1 MHSNENLQIRGR
13 VFQNTYRIF
22 FADVLFRW
30 SLKDEVMSG
39 AIFSKPNQA
48 CLSPPTAAVYSGLD

>member
-1 MHSNENLQIRGR
+1 MEICRHGEGC
-13 VFQNTYRIF
+13 FRIHTDFF
-22 FADVLFRW
+22 FADVLYRW